1 MNTPTFQK
9 QGMAA
14 DVMSPTLLQRSRKGR
29 ANHLST
35 STSTLTLRNAPTLP
49 SPAYPPTFRT
59 PLSQLFSPVPASA
72 PPIQP
77 LPASRVWLALSI
89 TGFLSGSA
97 VSTCHMLWGYPR
109 SFPYVSLSHVQP
121 HVLYYHNDGN
131 VNHKH
136 LYITGPH
143 AVDVDLRSRFATSH
157 KVARAPTISSGN
169 RSRTSL
175 RRKVGISTCDP
186 FYSRFF
192 WSDTCFPKFN
202 TQTYLKAKLTCLI
215 IQPPVYLHDCQK

>member
-1 MNTPTFQK
+1 M
-9 QGMAA
+9 
-14 DVMSPTLLQRSRKGR
+14 
-29 ANHLST
+29 ST
-35 STSTLTLRNAPTLP
+35 SILTLRNAPTLP
-49 SPAYPPTFRT
+49 SPAYPPTFHT

-72 PPIQP
+72 HPYSPCLP
-77 LPASRVWLALSI
+77 LPRLVLSI
-89 TGFLSGSA
+89 TGLLSGSA

-109 SFPYVSLSHVQP
+109 SFPYVSLSH
-121 HVLYYHNDGN
+121 LMFNLMYFIITTMAILITNT
-131 VNHKH
+131 
-136 LYITGPH
+136 YITGPH

-169 RSRTSL
+169 RSRTSPG
-175 RRKVGISTCDP
+175 RKVGISTCDP